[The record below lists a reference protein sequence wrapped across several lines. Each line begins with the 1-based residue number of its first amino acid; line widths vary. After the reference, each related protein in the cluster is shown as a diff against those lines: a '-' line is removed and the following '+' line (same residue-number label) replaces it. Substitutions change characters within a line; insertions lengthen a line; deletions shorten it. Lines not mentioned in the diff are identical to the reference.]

1 MTTTATSPF
10 HWSDAFLLGY
20 APMDNTHQEFVEIV
34 EAMLTAKDED
44 FASHINAFVKHAERH
59 FEEERAWMVDT
70 GFPAMQCHVDEHDA
84 VLKSVLEVR
93 DLIAG
98 GGDAA
103 VGRSL
108 ANELARWFP
117 GHADYMD
124 ASLAQWMSKKRF
136 GGTPVVL
143 RRGVAVGEDEA

>member
-1 MTTTATSPF
+1 MTTTAPF

-44 FASHINAFVKHAERH
+44 FAGLMDAFVKHAERH
-59 FEEERAWMVDT
+59 FEEERTWMAET
-70 GFPAMQCHVDEHDA
+70 EFPAMQCHVDEHEA
-84 VLKSVLEVR
+84 VLQSTIEVR
-93 DLIAG
+93 ELIAN
-98 GGDAA
+98 GGDIA

-108 ANELARWFP
+108 ASELARWFP

-124 ASLAQWMSKKRF
+124 ASLAQWMAKKRC

-143 RRGVAVGEDEA
+143 RRGVAVSEG